1 MIFVIFT
8 KDGLA
13 QAETEVITEK
23 ATLWLN
29 PSLIEESDLSR
40 LKAADIAIHALPEQV
55 DNINEK
61 AVMAALNHV
70 ESQSPKTEILVEYI

>member
-8 KDGLA
+8 EDGLA

>member
-8 KDGLA
+8 EEGLA
-13 QAETEVITEK
+13 EAEAEVITEK

-29 PSLIEESDLSR
+29 PSLVEESDLSR
-40 LKAADIAIHALPEQV
+40 LKAADIAIHGLPEQV

-61 AVMAALNHV
+61 AVMAALMHV
-70 ESQSPKTEILVEYI
+70 ESHSPKTEILVEYI